1 MTVSE
6 ADYVKQV
13 RMMRSFLKDR
23 GYHLALAA
31 MEFAMSYHTG
41 TRKDGVSPEFSHQMF
56 IALYVLSISPLLT
69 YPEETLAA
77 VFLHDVCEDFPV
89 TYDEIESRFGKRVRA
104 AVELLTKKKDGV
116 RIPDDIYY
124 ERMALDEIASVV
136 KGVDRAHNIHSMHS
150 ADWSLDK
157 QQAYLDFVFEFV
169 LPMLK
174 KARKTFIQQRLAY
187 ENIKSV
193 LLMQARPIQLLL
205 DAKRSSPVVTDK
217 MVEDAMD
224 VSGSFGYF
232 SRTEGGVFQRTSIS
246 SDEAR
251 TMLSAALA

>member
-6 ADYVKQV
+6 ADYAKQV
-13 RMMRSFLKDR
+13 TMMRSFLQGR
-23 GYHLALAA
+23 EFHLALEA
-31 MEFAMSYHTG
+31 MEFAMSWHKG
-41 TRKDGVSPEFSHQMF
+41 KRKDGVSPEFSHQMF
-56 IALYVLSISPLLT
+56 IALYVLSISPLLL
-69 YPEETLAA
+69 YPEETLVA

-89 TYDEIESRFGKRVRA
+89 TYEEIERRFGKRVRD

-116 RIPDDIYY
+116 RIPDDVYY
-124 ERMALDEIASVV
+124 DRMALDPIASIV

-174 KARKTFIQQRLAY
+174 KARKTFTRQRLAY
-187 ENIKSV
+187 ENVKSV

-205 DAKRSSPVVTDK
+205 DAKRITPVVTER
-217 MVEDAMD
+217 MVEDVMEA
-224 VSGSFGYF
+224 SCEFGYF
-232 SRTEGGVFQRTSIS
+232 TRTEAGVYQRTSVS

-251 TMLSAALA
+251 TMLEAALA

>member
-6 ADYVKQV
+6 YDYAKQV
-13 RMMRSFLKDR
+13 NTIRSWLQGKD
-23 GYHLALAA
+23 YHLALAA
-31 MEFAMSYHTG
+31 MEFAMSWHKG
-41 TRKDGVSPEFSHQMF
+41 KRKDGVSPEFSHQMF
-56 IALYVLSISPLLT
+56 IALYVLSISPLLL

-89 TYDEIESRFGKRVRA
+89 TYDEIERRFGKRVRD

-124 ERMALDEIASVV
+124 ERMALNEIASIV
-136 KGVDRAHNIHSMHS
+136 KGVDRAHNVHSMHS
-150 ADWSLDK
+150 ADWSLEK

-174 KARKTFIQQRLAY
+174 KARKTFSRQRLAY
-187 ENIKSV
+187 ENVKSV

-205 DAKRSSPVVTDK
+205 DAKRVAPVVTDK
-217 MVEDAMD
+217 MAEAAMD
-224 VSGSFGYF
+224 ASSGFGYF
-232 SRTEGGVFQRTSIS
+232 TRTEGGVYHRTSIS

-251 TMLSAALA
+251 TMLEAALA